1 MKIFRNKALLTIL
14 LLGLILPMP
23 QTAQAPNSVAESA
36 QKILSGA
43 LGLAVTSII
52 VMEIVNLWNK
62 KKPSETKLLRKKI
75 ENNPLIPS
83 DIKKKILEK
92 TSGWKPNKKAYLRY
106 ATDLPWSRPPL
117 KQVNLQQAEKT
128 LNATHYGLEKAKQ
141 RILEYLAAYQ
151 AVPDTK
157 GKVLCLIGSPGVGK
171 TSLVRSIARAMQRKF
186 AVISTAVD
194 ERTLRGSDS
203 VYVGSEPGTLTK
215 ALCTTQDPT
224 SLFLLDEIDKA
235 KGKNTQALLEALD
248 PERNHA
254 FLDTFLDFGVNL
266 SDILFIA
273 TANNIETI
281 PQALRDRME
290 FIQLEPYS
298 VQDKINIA
306 RQYFIPQAAS
316 RSPLVKETL
325 QEISECV
332 PDIIKFVSRSSDGN
346 DGVRTLRHAIS
357 GLVNK
362 QIYHQKVFGK
372 TINLTP
378 ENIKEYIDPYYTQLR
393 LSEPKDVRSY
403 CNNVLRKL
411 DIPFDVFL
419 KIERKITPWIIYSN
433 TADLAAVYIDWIS
446 KYPFDRVTSRDISL
460 QDASEIL
467 RQSHIGLHN
476 LKETTIDYLAG
487 YIASNQKTSKILCLA
502 GAPGVGKT
510 TVAESI
516 AQALGRSF
524 TRISF
529 NGISSLTS
537 SSSSK
542 LEPGPLGKALIQANS
557 LNPVI
562 LLDELEKAPHHLQ
575 NAIIELLD
583 PSQNQAIADEYLG
596 FDIDMSKTTFVASV
610 NDISKLPSPL
620 RDRMQIIEIDPY
632 TREERI
638 KIAQQKL
645 VPEIVKIMNANPAM
659 QTKMLEILEPLVDRI
674 MPYEAGVRALKR
686 SLTIT
691 AEKLARAQ
699 LSNIDITSMSL
710 KAEDV
715 IDPYF
720 RDNKLSEPKN
730 WMTYC
735 NELFKKISIPADIFK
750 KIEQK
755 ISSLTIWQGAQ
766 SMIPL
771 YAETVVKYPFG
782 KLTPTTTSLEKTK
795 EHLDS
800 THFGLFDIKEMILDY
815 LAGNILSNQATTKIM
830 CFSGAPGVGKT
841 TIAQSIAESLGRKFA
856 KITFGGIQSLSSQSS
871 GNHDDLTGPGPIAK
885 ALIEA
890 NSLNPVILL
899 DELEKAPAH
908 LLSQLLEILDPV
920 QNKAFQDRYLGF
932 DMDLSKVMFIGS
944 VNNASQLAWPL
955 KDRMH
960 MIKMQPYN
968 KAERVEIAKTKL
980 IPDIAKT
987 MKLDALIQERLLAL
1001 TEPLVDSIIMLE
1013 YGVRIL
1019 KQTLTTAAEKY
1030 ARLLISTSNK
1040 TPVLSQPQE
1049 LPILSATEIIT
1060 AINPEL
1066 LQVRPENLPNVK
1078 NTVGVVNALYAG
1090 GGDGGG
1096 ISKTEVVKIPHGSGK
1111 LVTGMNQGKEE
1122 LESHNRLFAYIK
1134 SNADQ
1139 YKITSSVF
1147 KDHDF
1152 MIADQGYSPSDGA
1165 SAGIAVTAAF
1175 ISALTGR
1182 PVRSNFAV
1190 TGAVDLLGNTLGVSG
1205 YRSKILGATRGG
1217 VQNFVLPECSRP
1229 TIEAMKKDFEGL
1241 NFHFVSHVAQAIDI
1255 LLEPAR

>member
-1 MKIFRNKALLTIL
+1 MKIFRNRALLTIL
-14 LLGLILPMP
+14 LFGLIIPMP
-23 QTAQAPNSVAESA
+23 RPASAPVSEKIQGIFLSA
-36 QKILSGA
+36 VSIAILTI
-43 LGLAVTSII
+43 LVTEII
-52 VMEIVNLWNK
+52 NLWNK
-62 KKPSETKLLRKKI
+62 EKPSETKLLRKKI
-75 ENNPLIPS
+75 KNNPLIPS
-83 DIKKKILEK
+83 NIKKKILDK
-92 TSGWKPNKKAYLRY
+92 TSGWNLNKKAYLRY
-106 ATDLPWSRPPL
+106 ATDLPWSKPPV
-117 KQVNLQQAEKT
+117 KQLNLQQAEKS
-128 LNATHYGLEKAKQ
+128 LNATHYGLEKAKE

-151 AVPDTK
+151 AIPDAK

-171 TSLVRSIARAMQRKF
+171 TSLVKSIAQAMQRKF
-186 AVISTAVD
+186 AIISTAVD
-194 ERTLRGSDS
+194 ERTLRGADC
-203 VYVGSEPGTLTK
+203 VYIGSEPGTFTK

-235 KGKNTQALLEALD
+235 NGKNTQALLEALD
-248 PERNHA
+248 PERNQA
-254 FLDTFLDFGVNL
+254 FLDTFLDFGVDL

-298 VQDKINIA
+298 IQDKINIA

-316 RSPLVKETL
+316 RSPLTNETL
-325 QEISECV
+325 AEISECV

-372 TINLTP
+372 TLTLTP

-403 CNNVLRKL
+403 CNNVLRKI
-411 DIPFDVFL
+411 DIPFETFL
-419 KIERKITPWIIYSN
+419 KIERKIAPWIIYSN

-446 KYPFDRVTSRDISL
+446 KYPFNRVVSREVTL
-460 QDASEIL
+460 QEASEIL
-467 RQSHIGLHN
+467 HQSHIGLHD

-487 YIASNQKTSKILCLA
+487 YLASNKKTSKILCLA

-510 TVAESI
+510 TAAESI
-516 AQALGRSF
+516 AQALGRGF

-529 NGISSLTS
+529 NGISSLTA

-562 LLDELEKAPHHLQ
+562 LLDELEKAPQNMQ

-583 PSQNQAIADEYLG
+583 PSQNQTITDDYLG
-596 FDIDMSKTTFVASV
+596 FEIDMSKATFVASV
-610 NDISKLPSPL
+610 NDISKLPAPL

-638 KIAQQKL
+638 KIAQQRL
-645 VPEIVKIMNANPAM
+645 IPEIAKLMNADPAM
-659 QTKMLEILEPLVDRI
+659 QAKMLEILEPLVDRI

-686 SLTIT
+686 SLNIA

-699 LSNIDITSMSL
+699 LSHLDIASL
-710 KAEDV
+710 ALRAEDV

-735 NELFKKISIPADIFK
+735 NELFKKINIPGDIFK

-755 ISSLTIWQGAQ
+755 ISSLTIWRGAQ
-766 SMIPL
+766 NMILL
-771 YAETVVKYPFG
+771 YAETVAKYPFG
-782 KLTPTTTSLEKTK
+782 KLTDTTTSLEKTK

-800 THFGLFDIKEMILDY
+800 THFGLSNIKEMILDY

-841 TIAQSIAESLGRKFA
+841 TLAQSIAESLDRKFA
-856 KITFGGIQSLSSQSS
+856 KITFGGIQTLSSQST
-871 GNHDDLTGPGPIAK
+871 GNHDDLTGPGPMAK

-890 NSLNPVILL
+890 GSLNPIILL
-899 DELEKAPAH
+899 DELEKAPEH

-920 QNKAFQDRYLGF
+920 QNKAFHDRYLGF
-932 DMDLSKVMFIGS
+932 NIDLSRVMFIAS
-944 VNNASQLAWPL
+944 ANDTSQLARPL
-955 KDRMH
+955 KNRMH
-960 MIKMQPYN
+960 MIKMEAYT

-980 IPDIAKT
+980 IPDITRT
-987 MKLDALIQERLLAL
+987 MKLDTLIQERLIELVD
-1001 TEPLVDSIIMLE
+1001 PLVDSIFMQE
-1013 YGVRIL
+1013 YGVRVL
-1019 KQTLTTAAEKY
+1019 KQMLTTAAEKY
-1030 ARLLISTSNK
+1030 ARLLIATSSK
-1040 TPVLSQPQE
+1040 TQILQEPEGLPV
-1049 LPILSATEIIT
+1049 LSATEIIRS
-1060 AINPEL
+1060 INPEL
-1066 LQVRPENLPNVK
+1066 LQIDIEHKPNLK
-1078 NTVGVVNALYAG
+1078 NSVGVVNALYAG
-1090 GGDGGG
+1090 GSNGGG
-1096 ISKTEVVKIPHGSGK
+1096 ISKFEVVKIPHGSGK
-1111 LVTGMNQGKEE
+1111 LIDGKHQGPQQ
-1122 LESHNRLFAYIK
+1122 LEGHNRLFAFVK
-1134 SNADQ
+1134 NAADT
-1139 YKITSSVF
+1139 YKINSSVF

-1152 MIADQGYSPSDGA
+1152 MIASQSYEPSDGA

-1190 TGAVDLLGNTLGVSG
+1190 TGAVDVLGNTLGVSG
-1205 YRSKILGATRGG
+1205 YRSKILAATRAGIT
-1217 VQNFVLPECSRP
+1217 NFVLPECSRP
-1229 TIEAMKKDFEGL
+1229 LIEAMKQDFEGL
-1241 NFHFVSHVAQAIDI
+1241 NIHFVSHVSQAIDL
-1255 LLEPAR
+1255 LLEPAQR